1 MVCDWVL
8 TLALFSS
15 LISFCAL
22 ETIKFLFW
30 AVNGIAVLMAW
41 VSFASLLTSILL
53 VSGSNFDFLTAEGM
67 FFYGLGDSGSLLFPR
82 NAVVVGFLS
91 SISYFFSLL

>member
-1 MVCDWVL
+1 M
-8 TLALFSS
+8 
-15 LISFCAL
+15 
-22 ETIKFLFW
+22 
-30 AVNGIAVLMAW
+30 NGIAVLMAW

-91 SISYFFSLL
+91 SISYFFSLLYSSIFVFDFNVLSLHTVIL